1 MPLQHSES
9 LADHDALRAR
19 VLPMFLRKAAAEGAP
34 PGLADGVAAFCDDH
48 AEVIKRFGRYP
59 GRNKALGREN
69 TEEEAAYLASGAD
82 TWGA

>member
-1 MPLQHSES
+1 MSAP
-9 LADHDALRAR
+9 
-19 VLPMFLRKAAAEGAP
+19 P

-59 GRNKALGREN
+59 GRNKALEREN
-69 TEEEAAYLASGAD
+69 TVEEAAYLASGAD